1 MNRLDP
7 VPATVERKAHGA
19 PEHDRFCAPC
29 STAWHGRRRG
39 AYRLGSALGQW
50 QGLDLRLRLPRGLE
64 SVEHPVRSLLARHF
78 SRGNFQA
85 SLTVERSETQAGFA
99 INQPMLAEV
108 LKLGAELQEKYGLAP
123 ASVDGIL
130 ALRGIIDQSQRAEDE
145 EERAALEATI
155 VAAFEGAL
163 KAIAEA
169 RRQEGKALFTILSTH
184 LDTIERLTAD
194 ARNDPSRATEA
205 IKARLAGQV
214 ALLLDATRELDETRL
229 YQEAAFLA
237 TKADIQEELDRL
249 ETHVAS
255 ARKLLG
261 EGGPVGRKLDFLS
274 QEFNREANTLCSK
287 SNAASITAIGLGL
300 KAVVDQFREQVQNLE

>member
-1 MNRLDP
+1 MALQSMTGFARH
-7 VPATVERKAHGA
+7 AIQYGA
-19 PEHDRFCAPC
+19 ADSEARIVWEVR
-29 STAWHGRRRG
+29 SVNGK
-39 AYRLGSALGQW
+39 
-50 QGLDLRLRLPRGLE
+50 GLDLRLRLPQGLE
-64 SVEHPVRSLLARHF
+64 GAEHAIRSLQARYF

-85 SLTVERSETQAGFA
+85 SLSVERAEAQAGFS
-99 INQPMLAEV
+99 INQAMLDEV
-108 LKLGAELQEKYGLAP
+108 LKLGAELQARHGLAP

-130 ALRGIIDQSQRAEDE
+130 SLRGIIDQAQVSEDE
-145 EERAALEATI
+145 NARAGLDAAV

-169 RRQEGKALFTILSTH
+169 RAHEGKSLFNILSGH
-184 LDTIERLTAD
+184 VDTIERLTLE
-194 ARNDPSRATEA
+194 ARNDPSRSIDA
-205 IKARLAGQV
+205 IRAKLGTQV
-214 ALLLDATRELDETRL
+214 ALLMETGRDLDEARL

-255 ARKLLG
+255 ARKLLSD
-261 EGGPVGRKLDFLS
+261 GGPIGRKLDFLS

-287 SNAASITAIGLGL
+287 SNAASITAIGLEL